1 MSIELELEDDGT
13 IRVRVDKPG
22 VSAVSD
28 TIDPYE
34 LISQICVEADVNHT
48 VSDGELHIT
57 LPLDLSVPVEG
68 EPQVGVDPPEE
79 GDDAQE
85 DDNV

>member
-1 MSIELELEDDGT
+1 VSIELELEDDGT
-13 IRVRVDKPG
+13 IRVKVDRPG
-22 VSAVSD
+22 ERAVSD

-34 LISQICVEADVNHT
+34 LITNICTEADIVNT
-48 VSDGELHIT
+48 VSDGELHISM
-57 LPLDLSVPVEG
+57 PLDLSTPVEG

-79 GDDAQE
+79 GESAQE

>member
-1 MSIELELEDDGT
+1 VSIELELEDDGT
-13 IRVRVDKPG
+13 IRVRVDSPG
-22 VSAVSD
+22 ERAVSD

-34 LISQICVEADVNHT
+34 LITNICTEADITNAVNN
-48 VSDGELHIT
+48 GELHIL

-79 GDDAQE
+79 GESAQE